1 MDKRTRVFNAM
12 DKKPVDH
19 VPVGFWYHF
28 GGEQAK
34 GEGCVKAHIDYVK
47 DCDLDIL
54 KIMCDGYFP
63 YPVPKRS
70 RRRTTGGN

>member
-28 GGEQAK
+28 EGEQAR
-34 GEGCVKAHIDYVK
+34 GEAIP
-47 DCDLDIL
+47 
-54 KIMCDGYFP
+54 F
-63 YPVPKRS
+63 
-70 RRRTTGGN
+70 RRRSGQLPTGKN

>member
-28 GGEQAK
+28 DD
-34 GEGCVKAHIDYVK
+34 AHE
-47 DCDLDIL
+47 LA
-54 KIMCDGYFP
+54 
-63 YPVPKRS
+63 RS
-70 RRRTTGGN
+70 LGFKHHCTFKERKPEFHKL

>member
-28 GGEQAK
+28 EGEQAR
-34 GEGCVKAHIDYVK
+34 GEACVQAHADYVH
-47 DCDLDIL
+47 DL
-54 KIMCDGYFP
+54 
-63 YPVPKRS
+63 
-70 RRRTTGGN
+70 

>member
-28 GGEQAK
+28 AGEQAK
-34 GEGCVKAHIDYVK
+34 GEGCVKAHVDYVK

-63 YPVPKRS
+63 
-70 RRRTTGGN
+70 